1 MNKEEKTLVI
11 DDLVQK
17 LTANKNF
24 YLADTSALPAEKT
37 SQLRRLCF
45 NKKISMIVVKNTL
58 LEKAMERT
66 SDAQFKPLYGV
77 LKGSTSIL
85 FCESGSEP
93 AKMIK
98 EFRKDGTRPV
108 LKAAYVEESVY
119 IGDNMLDTLASIR
132 SKDEVIGEII
142 TLLQSPAKNV
152 ISGLLSG
159 KNKLAGI
166 VKTLSERPEKNN

>member
-1 MNKEEKTLVI
+1 MNKEEKTVII

-17 LTANKNF
+17 LSANKNF
-24 YLADTSALPAEKT
+24 YLADTSGLPSEQT
-37 SQLRRLCF
+37 SKLRRLCF
-45 NKKISMIVVKNTL
+45 DKKISMIVVKNTF

-66 SDAQFKPLYGV
+66 SDEQFKSLYPV

-98 EFRKDGTRPV
+98 AFRKDGKKPS
-108 LKAAYVEESVY
+108 LKAAFVEESIY
-119 IGDNMLDTLASIR
+119 IGDNQLDALASIR
-132 SKDEVIGEII
+132 TKNEVIGDII
-142 TLLQSPAKNV
+142 GLLQSPAKNV

-166 VKTLSERPEKNN
+166 VKTLSERPE